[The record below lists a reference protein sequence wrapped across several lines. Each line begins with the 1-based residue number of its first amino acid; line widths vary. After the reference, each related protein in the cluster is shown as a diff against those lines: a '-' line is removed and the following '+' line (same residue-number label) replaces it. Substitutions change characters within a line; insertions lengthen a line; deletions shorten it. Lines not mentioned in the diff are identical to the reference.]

1 MIKISEERC
10 VMCGEPIPEG
20 RMICYRCDNVEPSF
34 DTMQITIS
42 LNKITD
48 ISNFVALVSKCRDD
62 VVVKSGHFAV
72 NAKSLMGLYSLDL
85 TKLLKVEF
93 YGNIPYEVK
102 EGMKKFIVD

>member
-85 TKLLKVEF
+85 TKPLKVEF
-93 YGNIPYEVK
+93 YGDIPYEVR